1 MEGMHH
7 ARYIAQQSEH
17 EIEPELAAQ
26 TDGAKHTKRWQDSSK
41 DYVHGTQNHGSHGAL
56 LSECRR
62 LTRGLVPGPSTDF
75 LLAWSANSMPQRP
88 AAPGTAPI
96 ASV

>member
-26 TDGAKHTKRWQDSSK
+26 TDGAKHTEWWQDSGK
-41 DYVHGTQNHGSHGAL
+41 NHLHRTRKHGSHGAL
-56 LSECRR
+56 LSERRR
-62 LTRGLVPGPSTDF
+62 LTRGLVPGQSTSL
-75 LLAWSANSMPQRP
+75 LLARGASSMPQLP
-88 AAPGTAPI
+88 DAPGTAPI